1 MAKAGLDEEEV
12 VRLLSIY
19 LEDDGFTLGEMYGA
33 EAVTAVEAMRDL
45 IMARLNTDEQNLSLW
60 SDFEDD
66 PENNGVELVGWLEAF
81 VEADPGFATM
91 LNGYYE
97 EFQESAR
104 RTGVS
109 VPEASATVSLD
120 QAPAAMDTNNSDLD
134 DEVINDDTELG
145 EATVMIH
152 SDDEEHPEDGIYLYG
167 SIQGHTQYTG
177 SNLGLEESGR
187 EQREKLEAIDEP
199 DMLQVVE
206 GEGMPGLFQQL
217 YDAVDEHPTLSQA
230 NKDVITEI
238 LREMEAQVARG
249 SKANEELLIS
259 DVRQIRRI
267 APDIVDIMLPGMEGF
282 AEEVRGP
289 LYKVL
294 KKIEKAEAEEEREF

>member
-1 MAKAGLDEEEV
+1 MAIAGWDEEEV

-45 IMARLNTDEQNLSLW
+45 IMSRLNTDEQNLSLW

-81 VEADPGFATM
+81 VEADPGFATV
-91 LNGYYE
+91 G
-97 EFQESAR
+97 
-104 RTGVS
+104 
-109 VPEASATVSLD
+109 
-120 QAPAAMDTNNSDLD
+120 
-134 DEVINDDTELG
+134 
-145 EATVMIH
+145 
-152 SDDEEHPEDGIYLYG
+152 
-167 SIQGHTQYTG
+167 GHTQYTG
-177 SNLGLEESGR
+177 SNLGFEVSGR
-187 EQREKLEAIDEP
+187 DQREKLEAIEDP

-217 YDAVDEHPTLSQA
+217 YDAVDEHPTLSQV

-249 SKANEELLIS
+249 RKANEELLIS
-259 DVRQIRRI
+259 NVRPIRRI

-294 KKIEKAEAEEEREF
+294 KKIEKAEAEEECEF